1 MGTVASHRPTY
12 TVYIDRPEKIAKIWP
27 AIDELTAS
35 HGVVT
40 SLLVPGYRE
49 RAGDSVQGAL
59 ELPQDIATLWRLR
72 QESEGDRNW
81 AAGEGAQS
89 RSDWTGEFLARALE
103 FANKR
108 GRREPVVR
116 ATTTERLL
124 CLCDRARTERELSD
138 AVSTPR
144 APR

>member
-12 TVYIDRPEKIAKIWP
+12 TVYMDRPEKSRKSDQ

-59 ELPQDIATLWRLR
+59 ELPQDIATLWGLR
-72 QESEGDRNW
+72 QESEGDGNW
-81 AAGEGAQS
+81 AWRGCP
-89 RSDWTGEFLARALE
+89 RAVRLD
-103 FANKR
+103 
-108 GRREPVVR
+108 GRIP
-116 ATTTERLL
+116 
-124 CLCDRARTERELSD
+124 RAR
-138 AVSTPR
+138 PR
-144 APR
+144 VRQ